1 MLTTG
6 IDEAN
11 CDLADTIARVAGGRQ
26 PLAIGKNSRWRKR
39 RMRAFGIEVLLI

>member
-1 MLTTG
+1 MLTIG

-26 PLAIGKNSRWRKR
+26 PLAIGENSRWQKR
-39 RMRAFGIEVLLI
+39 GMGAFGIEVLLL